1 MLTRVTAFY
10 TDKIKGKVDWRLL
23 TFLLLFLNVKLAI
36 KIPVIIFFT
45 LWQFSFKFG
54 FQFKNSRLPL
64 FYPLAIAIAVVNWFI
79 SKNYTNINYNI
90 LVITGIV
97 FWLLCILA
105 IHYIKQAID
114 NNSPEIIHQ
123 TIVAFFII
131 NALLSLSALVVI
143 ILKTHALNPYTYQGQ
158 YQKYFISTGDYIKGI
173 TFDTSITNAVLNALG
188 VIYFLVRKNAVM
200 LLLCMATLLLT
211 GSNFINLIL
220 LPILLLLFIFKTN
233 RYQKSLI
240 VICMVFLVVFMAKI
254 SPQNNNYAKEILT
267 EVLHNNKDTY
277 KDSGADSISFPL
289 VIAPLPITLRPDS
302 TLNPEERKQK
312 IATLYLDSIGR
323 ILDVIRRKKE
333 LKLSKDVYFA
343 DGGRIAIQEPDI
355 NGYYYQSKKVTPP
368 EQLQLVKFINTH
380 KNVLPISGNSSYTSS
395 VPGKA
400 TGILQTLN
408 IFKQNP
414 AKVIIGEGI
423 GNFSSKLAFRAAGL
437 GFVGAYPEKYI
448 YINHSFLVNH
458 FDLYLNYFSKAS
470 GSHSLTNSPF
480 SVYDQLLAEYGLIG
494 LLVFL
499 IYYLGFFAK
508 HYKKLTYGIP
518 ILFLMMAVLFTDY
531 WFEQLSVIVFF
542 ELLLLLNIKEHQTL
556 NSLHNEL

>member
-1 MLTRVTAFY
+1 MLTSVTAFY
-10 TDKIKGKVDWRLL
+10 TDKIKDKVDWRLL

-45 LWQFSFKFG
+45 LWQFNFKFG

-64 FYPLAIAIAVVNWFI
+64 FYPIAIVIAVINWFI
-79 SKNYTNINYNI
+79 SKNFTNTNYNI

-97 FWLLCILA
+97 FWLLCILSV
-105 IHYIKQAID
+105 HYIKLAID
-114 NNSPEIIHQ
+114 NNSPEVIHQ

-131 NALLSLSALVVI
+131 NALLSLSALAVI

-200 LLLCMATLLLT
+200 LLLCMATLLFT

-240 VICMVFLVVFMAKI
+240 VACMVFLVIFMAKI

-267 EVLHNNKDTY
+267 EVLHNNRDSY

-289 VIAPLPITLRPDS
+289 VIAPLPVTLRPDS

-323 ILDVIRRKKE
+323 ILDMIRRKKA

-414 AKVIIGEGI
+414 AKVIIGEGV

-437 GFVGAYPEKYI
+437 GFAGAYPEKYI
-448 YINHSFLVNH
+448 YINHNFLVNH
-458 FDLYLNYFSKAS
+458 LDLYLNYFSKAS

-480 SVYDQLLAEYGLIG
+480 SVYDQVLAEYGLIG
-494 LLVFL
+494 LLIFL

-531 WFEQLSVIVFF
+531 WFEQLSVIVLF
-542 ELLLLLNIKEHQTL
+542 ELLLLLNIKETQTL
-556 NSLHNEL
+556 NPLHNEL